1 MADTA
6 TVRAL
11 VTLDRTSG
19 GTVIPAEIA
28 SDWRIC
34 STIAATRCATQVPV
48 QAGTAVIA
56 VADIRADV
64 DTRVVD
70 TRVVDTRVV
79 DTRVVD
85 TADAT
90 MAVGIYARITVT
102 MPCGHLNHCSLDTEG
117 CWDASHGL
125 VEVHWTMV

>member
-48 QAGTAVIA
+48 RAGTAVIA
-56 VADIRADV
+56 VADIRAD
-64 DTRVVD
+64 
-70 TRVVDTRVV
+70 V